1 MVNVVELF
9 LLAMVMTVT
18 ALQIVLLILERIEGL
33 SIIREAI
40 LLILVLTTVAQIPVL
55 HTRQAHTII
64 VQAHTIIVQAH
75 EVALQAHEVALQA
88 VAIQVEVVQ
97 VMAQVTEAEVL
108 VAEAVAVVVEDD
120 DSESITLPLGT
131 SYVVKWEIMSNGIGN
146 IIL

>member
-40 LLILVLTTVAQIPVL
+40 LLILVLTTVAQIPIL

-64 VQAHTIIVQAH
+64 V
-75 EVALQAHEVALQA
+75 QAHEVALQA

-131 SYVVKWEIMSNGIGN
+131 SYVVKWEIMFNGIGN

>member
-1 MVNVVELF
+1 MANVVELF

-33 SIIREAI
+33 SIILEAI
-40 LLILVLTTVAQIPVL
+40 LLILVLTTVAQIPIL

-64 VQAHTIIVQAH
+64 V
-75 EVALQAHEVALQA
+75 QAHEVALQA

>member
-64 VQAHTIIVQAH
+64 VQAH
-75 EVALQAHEVALQA
+75 EVALQA

-97 VMAQVTEAEVL
+97 VMAQATEAEVL
-108 VAEAVAVVVEDD
+108 VAEAVAVVEDD

>member
-55 HTRQAHTII
+55 RTRQAHTII
-64 VQAHTIIVQAH
+64 VQAHTIIV
-75 EVALQAHEVALQA
+75 QAHEVALQA

>member
-75 EVALQAHEVALQA
+75 EVALQA

-131 SYVVKWEIMSNGIGN
+131 SYVVMWEIMSNGIGN

>member
-40 LLILVLTTVAQIPVL
+40 LLILVLTTVAQIPIL
-55 HTRQAHTII
+55 HTRQAHIIRQAHTII
-64 VQAHTIIVQAH
+64 V
-75 EVALQAHEVALQA
+75 QAHEVALQA